1 MLCSL
6 YHSVRALPVSED
18 SSTIWFNLD
27 CTEIN
32 PREILFACLVTSVPA
47 VNTYIF
53 VKLRYCLT
61 LFKNIKNT
69 FIYLQKDSIF
79 QLRID
84 HIIFSPVSP
93 HLRLC
98 RIGLTGR

>member
-18 SSTIWFNLD
+18 SSTIWFNRD

-32 PREILFACLVTSVPA
+32 PRETLFACLVTSVPA

-53 VKLRYCLT
+53 VKFRYNLT
-61 LFKNIKNT
+61 FFGKNLYKNC
-69 FIYLQKDSIF
+69 FCQIANMANESN
-79 QLRID
+79 
-84 HIIFSPVSP
+84 
-93 HLRLC
+93 
-98 RIGLTGR
+98 